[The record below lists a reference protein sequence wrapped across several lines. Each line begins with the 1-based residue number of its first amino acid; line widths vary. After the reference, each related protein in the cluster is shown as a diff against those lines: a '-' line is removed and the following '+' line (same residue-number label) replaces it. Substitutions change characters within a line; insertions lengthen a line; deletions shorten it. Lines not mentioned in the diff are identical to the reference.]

1 MTKLQ
6 KALYYAA
13 QMISYISIYIWGA
26 QGEKVNVLTAKTICK
41 METSADNAARV
52 IRFIY
57 KNLARMSGKARAFD
71 CSGFVICCLVYAG
84 VLPAGYDNTANGLM
98 HEKRFKSLDI
108 SQRQAGDLIFKV
120 EDGTAVHVG
129 IWTGEKVAEAA
140 GRDKGVIY
148 SDINNSWTACR
159 RPNYT

>member
-26 QGEKVNVLTAKTICK
+26 QGEKVNVLTAKAICK

-57 KNLARMSGKARAFD
+57 KNLSRMSGKARAFD

-84 VLPAGYDNTANGLM
+84 VLPAVYDNTANGLM
-98 HEKRFKSLDI
+98 HERKFKRVDI
-108 SQRQAGDLIFKV
+108 SQRQPGDLIFKCK
-120 EDGTAVHVG
+120 DLKAYHVG

-140 GRDKGVIY
+140 GRDAGVIY
-148 SDINNSWTACR
+148 SDFNDSWTECR
-159 RPNYT
+159 RPDYT